1 MKNILSQFQQTSGR
15 DPWLWPIAP
24 KACVYVFIAAGVLVL
39 LWFLWLSGYRDQLES
54 ARAREASLRTE
65 FSRDYAKA
73 VNLEALKS
81 QKEQAIQYVNLLE
94 KQLPNEAEMAAL
106 LSDINQAGI
115 GRGLQFQLFK
125 PGAQQVRDYYVEQPI
140 ELVVDGTYDAIGEF
154 VSDIAHL
161 SRIVTIGNMEIRGA
175 ADRASDRLTMRAIAR
190 TYRYLSPEEASQ
202 AAANAK
208 KGGRN

>member
-1 MKNILSQFQQTSGR
+1 MKNVMSQFQQTSGR
-15 DPWLWPIAP
+15 DPWLWPPVP
-24 KACVYVFIAAGVLVL
+24 KAVVYAFIAAGVLVL
-39 LWFLWLSGYRDQLES
+39 LWFLWLTGMRDELES
-54 ARAREASLRTE
+54 AKSREATLRSE

-73 VNLEALKS
+73 VNLDALKK

-94 KQLPNEAEMAAL
+94 KQLPNQAEMAAL

-140 ELVVDGTYDAIGEF
+140 ELVVNGSYDAIGEF

-161 SRIVTIGNMEIRGA
+161 SRIVTIGNLEIKKA
-175 ADRASDRLTMRAIAR
+175 ANQASDSLTMRAIAR
-190 TYRYLSPEEASQ
+190 TYRYLSPDEANQ
-202 AAANAK
+202 AAAKTKAK
-208 KGGRN
+208 GRK